1 MIRVKVHG
9 WPSFNKYWNLISAY
23 SSSRAAPRGIHSL
36 KLEIDLAEDFLAN
49 FSTLFFSTDLEF
61 LLLLRIV
68 VVTTVCVA
76 NLRTFLIFS

>member
-1 MIRVKVHG
+1 M
-9 WPSFNKYWNLISAY
+9 WFLICIILV
-23 SSSRAAPRGIHSL
+23 SRAAPIGIHSL